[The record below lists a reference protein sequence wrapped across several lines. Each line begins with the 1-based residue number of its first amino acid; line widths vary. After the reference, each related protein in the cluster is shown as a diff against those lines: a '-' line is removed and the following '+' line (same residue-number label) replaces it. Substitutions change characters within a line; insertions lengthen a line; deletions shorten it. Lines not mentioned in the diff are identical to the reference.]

1 MKDNWGS
8 VLSLLVELV
17 IAIIAG
23 IMALVEITNG
33 NVDDAIFNLVIFFG
47 LLTNVRLIA
56 IESKIEQLNK
66 ADDGS

>member
-33 NVDDAIFNLVIFFG
+33 DVDDAVFYLVIFFG

>member
-1 MKDNWGS
+1 MKDNWGF
-8 VLSLLVELV
+8 VLPLLVELV

-33 NVDDAIFNLVIFFG
+33 DVDDAIFYLVIFFG
-47 LLTNVRLIA
+47 LLTNVRLIT

>member
-33 NVDDAIFNLVIFFG
+33 DVDDAIFYLVIFFG
-47 LLTNVRLIA
+47 LLTNVKLIA
-56 IESKIEQLNK
+56 IESEIEKLNK

>member
-33 NVDDAIFNLVIFFG
+33 DVDDAIFYLVIFFG
-47 LLTNVRLIA
+47 LLTNVRLIT

>member
-1 MKDNWGS
+1 MKDNWGF

>member
-1 MKDNWGS
+1 MKDNWGF
-8 VLSLLVELV
+8 VLPLLVELV

-23 IMALVEITNG
+23 IMALVEITNR
-33 NVDDAIFNLVIFFG
+33 NVDDAIFYLVIFFG
-47 LLTNVRLIA
+47 LLTNVRLIT

>member
-1 MKDNWGS
+1 MKDNWGF

-23 IMALVEITNG
+23 IMAFVEITNG
-33 NVDDAIFNLVIFFG
+33 NVDDAIFYLVIFFG
-47 LLTNVRLIA
+47 LLTNVKLII
-56 IESKIEQLNK
+56 IESEIEQLNK